1 MSKTKNLGQ
10 VSGVFIGMAA
20 PKNTSIIWY
29 DDTPSQR
36 CHKVYDPVT
45 NSWVALS
52 PDIVSNTTYSELI
65 FNAQKN
71 GLSIGKHYVITD
83 KSNVLA
89 IAITATK
96 VQYPDSLGNILV
108 DDLGTNIQYH
118 VSSSNLLIDDLS
130 GVFNVESNKLV
141 FQFQEQENINIDTDY
156 LFGKVRS
163 GTKWVLSKFRLS
175 SLISKDANNSISWS
189 NGLFFSFKNAINKI
203 LNKSGGIVGY
213 DDYTKKVNQ
222 IDKSIAIVSKN
233 NQEIVA
239 NADKSITDKTTDS
252 AIYDK
257 KLHSNIDVVTAPGDV
272 IKGDSLFTIV
282 SKFQRWI
289 NRFKYATGINLS
301 KSFADARTQQYINNT
316 DTVES
321 AFAKVQYMLKNP
333 TTSGMLPENWSTG
346 AKSEDGG
353 FVDPNLYSAFYQD
366 GFPVAGDSIFYAFA
380 KIVDFIQ
387 GVGQYGQLSSAWQE
401 MDYSGTVNY
410 PTAGDS
416 FDIAF
421 QKLVAK
427 FRQIGL
433 ISHGKIISPKN
444 NRTLFDI
451 YNGRLKFIDDDG
463 SYSQLKY
470 NELRFEEARRNAIYD
485 IDSITLNAEDHT
497 VLNIKNDIF
506 KHICNSYGNYLNGV
520 YSGAI
525 FENTQ
530 TTSVDNC
537 ALQAYAAGSGKNTY
551 DAFFGRLKIG
561 TFTFNTQYVSDTNYY
576 ITRNKGFIIWNG
588 TAAGNLYLPSE
599 PENGLMVLI
608 SQDGNS
614 GFNVFA
620 QGNDE
625 IDTIGE
631 SVKNVGINERGAVF
645 AFIYISGVKYGD
657 KTNSGLWQCAKWD
670 NNF

>member
-10 VSGVFIGMAA
+10 VSGVFIGKSA

-29 DDTPSQR
+29 DDTPSQM

-45 NSWVALS
+45 NSWKVLS
-52 PDIVSNTTYSELI
+52 PDIVSNTTYSELVL
-65 FNAQKN
+65 NANKN
-71 GLSIGKHYVITD
+71 GLSVGKHYVITD

-96 VQYPDSLGNILV
+96 VQYPDSLGNILI

-118 VSSSNLLIDDLS
+118 VSSSNLLIDDLF

-141 FQFQEQENINIDTDY
+141 FQFQEQENINIETDY

-163 GTKWVLSKFRLS
+163 GTKWSLSKFRFS

-203 LNKSGGIVGY
+203 LNKSGGVVGY
-213 DDYTKKVNQ
+213 DDYSKKVSQ
-222 IDKSIAIVSKN
+222 IDKNIENVSKN

-239 NADKSITDKTTDS
+239 NADKSITDKTKDS

-257 KLHSNIDVVTAPGDV
+257 KIQNNIDVVTAPGDV

-289 NRFKYATGINLS
+289 NKFKYANGISLS
-301 KSFADARTQQYINNT
+301 KSFADAKTQQYINNN

-321 AFAKVQYMLKNP
+321 AFAKIQYMLKNP
-333 TTSGMLPENWSTG
+333 TTSGMLPADWGTG
-346 AKSEDGG
+346 AKRDDGS
-353 FVDPNLYSAFYQD
+353 FSDPNLYSAFQQD

-387 GVGQYGQLSSAWQE
+387 NAGKFAKLSSTWDE
-401 MDYSGTVNY
+401 IGYSGIVDY
-410 PTAGDS
+410 PKASETLDS
-416 FDIAF
+416 AF

-427 FRQIGL
+427 LKQIGK
-433 ISHGKIISPKN
+433 ISYGKITSPYDD
-444 NRTLFDI
+444 RTIFDI
-451 YNGRLKFIDDDG
+451 LNGSLKFLLYDG
-463 SYSQLKY
+463 SYSKLTY
-470 NELRFEEARRNAIYD
+470 NELVFYESNASALYN
-485 IDSITLNAEDHT
+485 IDSIILSTIDHDILNVKGDKFEH
-497 VLNIKNDIF
+497 V
-506 KHICNSYGNYLNGV
+506 CNSYGQYINGI
-520 YSGAI
+520 YSGAV
-525 FENTQ
+525 FENTYSSSSQ
-530 TTSVDNC
+530 NC
-537 ALQAYAAGSGKNTY
+537 ALQAYATGSGKNTY

-561 TFTFNTQYVSDTNYY
+561 TFTFNTQYVSTSNYY

-588 TAAGNLYLPSE
+588 TSAGNLYLPSE
-599 PENGLMVLI
+599 PENGLMILI
-608 SQDGNS
+608 SQDGNA

-645 AFIYISGVKYGD
+645 AFIYISGIKYGD

-670 NNF
+670 NKF